1 VDSHLRVSN
10 LWGILLS
17 LLGLCLGA
25 CSVIPDRSLI
35 ERTQQTVLDKPTFGL
50 ETSDLYYPDWFLG
63 RWQVVATLESFEA
76 PQGQYGDRA
85 SMERAIKDQG
95 RSVRYPV
102 RFYRNEQGKV
112 IADRAFN
119 AKSITEAYLGPKT
132 VREVVFDPQR
142 PDRQTVLLLSGSRG
156 ELYITQRR
164 SESPEP
170 SQFNTL
176 EFYRQVL
183 GTLTGV
189 PKTKDIE
196 AVTLYR
202 RGPDPKKFQA
212 LQQTAVFLV
221 PTDPAYFQSQ
231 NKAVTLYRYRLNF
244 QQEPLP

>member
-1 VDSHLRVSN
+1 M
-10 LWGILLS
+10 
-17 LLGLCLGA
+17 
-25 CSVIPDRSLI
+25 
-35 ERTQQTVLDKPTFGL
+35 ERTKQTVLDKPTFGL
-50 ETSDLYYPDWFLG
+50 ETADLYYPDWFLG

-76 PQGQYGDRA
+76 PQGQYGDRD
-85 SMERAIKDQG
+85 SIERAIQEQG
-95 RSVRYPV
+95 RSVHYQV

-142 PDRQTVLLLSGSRG
+142 PDRQTVLLLSGSRA

-164 SESPEP
+164 SQSPEP

-189 PKTKDIE
+189 PKTQDIE

-231 NKAVTLYRYRLNF
+231 NKAVTLYRYHLDF
-244 QQEPLP
+244 QQVPLP